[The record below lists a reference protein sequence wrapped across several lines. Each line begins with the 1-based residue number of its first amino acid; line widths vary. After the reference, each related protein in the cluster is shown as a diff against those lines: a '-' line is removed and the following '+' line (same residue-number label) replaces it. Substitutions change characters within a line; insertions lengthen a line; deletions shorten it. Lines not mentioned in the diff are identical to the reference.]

1 MVGTIALLCCSSSVG
16 FLFLYIA
23 GISFLDPLSY
33 TEFFDELQDTMGIKP
48 HIINVKNQ
56 LWLHRIVALLAL
68 ILSMGAC
75 VFSVWV
81 GFLQPYLQ

>member
-1 MVGTIALLCCSSSVG
+1 MNAGSIALLCCSSSVG

-23 GISFLDPLSY
+23 GIAFIDPLSY

-48 HIINVKNQ
+48 HIIDVKNQ
-56 LWLHRIVALLAL
+56 LWLHRIGALMMLM
-68 ILSMGAC
+68 LSTAAC

-81 GFLQPYLQ
+81 SFLQ